1 MSKYST
7 PTWASI
13 TPIPLDDGSTYYDN
27 DGPGQQQ
34 ESASGNGTYPLATI
48 AYAPEYEEA
57 TSYLRA
63 VMAENEMS
71 ERALEL
77 TGDVILMNPAHYTV
91 CEELAWVNKLALQYL
106 KNYQIWHHRQ
116 LIMSNSQSF
125 PTLPANEQQFLMQ
138 MLALDSE
145 NYHVWT
151 YRHWLV
157 RHFKLW
163 DHPQELGA
171 VLHIFDQ
178 DVRNNSAWNHR
189 WTLKFGPRGAVYC
202 GMPLGVHDDDDGDD
216 ERRSCHNK
224 GSLVVVDEELIDA
237 ELAYAKAK
245 ILLAPENKSPWAYA
259 RGVLRAAGRPLAE
272 LKGFAAKFV
281 LEEEVADVEGDG
293 AVAAWRVK
301 SSLALQW
308 LADVYTPEAEEK
320 EKEEEEEEE
329 EEEEKKKA
337 EAARMLTLLK
347 DKYDPIRSNY
357 WAYRLRMLDGE
368 SVAVA

>member
-7 PTWASI
+7 PAWASI
-13 TPIPLDDGSTYYDN
+13 SPIPLDDGSTYYDN
-27 DGPGQQQ
+27 DGPGQQR
-34 ESASGNGTYPLATI
+34 ESTSRNGTYPLATI

-91 CEELAWVNKLALQYL
+91 
-106 KNYQIWHHRQ
+106 WHHRQ

-138 MLALDSE
+138 MLALDSK

-163 DHPQELGA
+163 DHPQELA
-171 VLHIFDQ
+171 DVEALIDQ

-189 WTLKFGPRGAVYC
+189 WTLKFGPRGAVDS
-202 GMPLGVHDDDDGDD
+202 GMPLGVDDDDDDDDDDD

-237 ELAYAKAK
+237 ELAYAKTK
-245 ILLAPENKSPWAYA
+245 ILLAPENRSPWAYA

-281 LEEEVADVEGDG
+281 LEEQVAEVVEGDG
-293 AVAAWRVK
+293 AGAGAVWRVK
-301 SSLALQW
+301 SSLALEW
-308 LADVYTPEAEEK
+308 LADVYTQEA
-320 EKEEEEEEE
+320 EEEEEGEE
-329 EEEEKKKA
+329 EGEERDAEEEKKEKKKKA